1 MEQEVPRPRTI
12 LKQLNSMLTMKD
24 TLAVYKDFYKRMGIP
39 EYFVMA
45 ARKTLE
51 WADVYPLLYLHSA
64 FQGLK
69 ESHITR
75 HISANLLTLTIYTV
89 WRICGQSMTRLSLWN
104 RIRVTVLPM
113 KSCGLQRKSI
123 MYPPWNRC
131 SATGNLRRC
140 SRAWTLQMK
149 SGR

>member
-1 MEQEVPRPRTI
+1 MVADDIHDRFETDNIMEQEVPRPRTI

-104 RIRVTVLPM
+104 
-113 KSCGLQRKSI
+113 
-123 MYPPWNRC
+123 
-131 SATGNLRRC
+131 
-140 SRAWTLQMK
+140 
-149 SGR
+149 